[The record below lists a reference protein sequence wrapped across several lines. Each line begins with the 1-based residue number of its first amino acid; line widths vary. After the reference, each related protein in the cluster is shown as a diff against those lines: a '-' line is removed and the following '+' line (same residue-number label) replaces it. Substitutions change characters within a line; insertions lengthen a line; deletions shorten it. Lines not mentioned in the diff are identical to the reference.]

1 MRLQRHGWCAGG
13 AILIAATW
21 VVLCAAEAPKGS
33 GELKPTYARTANGE
47 LEGVV
52 SDDGKVRIFRG
63 IPYAA
68 PPVGALRWK
77 PPQPAASW
85 TGVRKAV
92 EYGARCIQN
101 RVYDDMVFR
110 DNGPSEDCLYLNVW
124 APAMARQERL
134 PVMVWIYGG
143 GFVAGSTSEPRQ
155 EGENLSKKGV
165 VVVSCNYRLDVFGF
179 FSHPELAKES
189 GRDAAGNYGLM
200 DQVTALQWVRRNIA
214 AFGGDPENVTI
225 FGESAG
231 SFSVSGLVASPL
243 ARGLFHRAIGESGAF
258 FGTTLQLKPLA
269 ETGKAD
275 MEFARSSLGTASIV
289 ALRAKPADEILKASA
304 KERML
309 RFSPN
314 IDGYFLPQDVVTI
327 YAEGR
332 QNPVSL
338 LAGWNADEG
347 GYEAIFGQD
356 PPTAQN
362 FKAYASKLF
371 GGNAEAFLKLYPAA
385 TDAEARRSAQ
395 DFSGDRFIAY
405 PTWKW
410 LEMQYQKGKSPVYR
424 YRFDQTL
431 PWAADYTPKPGE
443 EPAAPHAAEIEYVF
457 GMLSS
462 RKLPWRSEDRKVSD
476 LMQSYWTN
484 FARTG
489 NPNGPGLPHWPVYSS
504 KDGYQVMHIDAASG
518 ALPDQHRARYLFL
531 DSLPTSR

>member
-1 MRLQRHGWCAGG
+1 MKLQRNGRRIAC
-13 AILIAATW
+13 AILTAVMSIR
-21 VVLCAAEAPKGS
+21 LCAALGAKGS
-33 GELKPTYARTANGE
+33 SELKPAYVKTANGE
-47 LEGVV
+47 LEGAV
-52 SDDGKVRIFRG
+52 SDDGKVRTFRG
-63 IPYAA
+63 IPFAA

-77 PPQPAASW
+77 APQPAAAW
-85 TGVRKAV
+85 AGVRKAV
-92 EYGARCIQN
+92 EYGARCMQN

-110 DNGPSEDCLYLNVW
+110 DSGPSEDCLYLNVW
-124 APAMARQERL
+124 APVTARPEKL

-179 FSHPELAKES
+179 FSHPELAEES
-189 GRDAAGNYGLM
+189 GRNAAGNYGLM
-200 DQVTALQWVRRNIA
+200 DQVAALQWVRRNIA

-269 ETGKAD
+269 ETERAD
-275 MEFARSSLGTASIV
+275 LEFARSSLGTTSID

-314 IDGYFLPQDVVTI
+314 IDGYFLPQNVGAI

-347 GYEAIFGQD
+347 EYESIFGKD
-356 PPTAQN
+356 PPTAEN
-362 FKAYASKLF
+362 FRAYARKLL

-395 DFSGDRFIAY
+395 DFSGDQFIAY

-410 LEMQYQKGKSPVYR
+410 LEMQYKTGKSPVYR

-431 PWAADYTPKPGE
+431 PWGADYRPKPGE
-443 EPAAPHAAEIEYVF
+443 EPTAPHAAEIEYVF

-462 RKLPWRSEDRKVSD
+462 RKLPWRPEDGKVSD
-476 LMQSYWTN
+476 LMGSYWAN
-484 FARTG
+484 FARAG
-489 NPNGPGLPHWPVYSS
+489 DPNGPGLPHWPVYGS
-504 KDGYQVMHIDAASG
+504 KDGYQVMHLNAASR
-518 ALPDQHRARYLFL
+518 ALPDQHRARYLLL
-531 DSLPTSR
+531 DSLAPLR